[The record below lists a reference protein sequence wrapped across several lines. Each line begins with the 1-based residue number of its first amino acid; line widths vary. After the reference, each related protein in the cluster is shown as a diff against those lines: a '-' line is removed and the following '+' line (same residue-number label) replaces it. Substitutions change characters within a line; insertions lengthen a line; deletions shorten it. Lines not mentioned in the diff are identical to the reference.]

1 MISVRFLKMDFACP
15 NGSVSFD
22 FQTYFEFDIYL
33 SNLCIYMSKNCNCG
47 CGLPFQGVGSKHEP
61 VVKHIVA
68 SVAAVLALP
77 IKKIKKEKKDVV
89 CKPIL
94 HQTLAQCPVGKFSKT
109 TSTIRRR
116 APGPPIVTYSTC
128 DKCGSTYYGTNHYKC
143 IKAKLI

>member
-1 MISVRFLKMDFACP
+1 MDFACP
-15 NGSVSFD
+15 NDSVSFEEYVIRVD
-22 FQTYFEFDIYL
+22 SELLALFA
-33 SNLCIYMSKNCNCG
+33 YMLKNCNCG
-47 CGLPFQGVGSKHEP
+47 CGLPFQGVGSKHEIVPTVHVP
-61 VVKHIVA
+61 VVKPIVA
-68 SVAAVLALP
+68 SVSVVLDLP

-94 HQTLAQCPVGKFSKT
+94 HKTLAQCPVGKFSKT

-128 DKCGSTYYGTNHYKC
+128 DKCGSTYYGSNHYKC